1 MTTTATSGTV
11 STGTGPVDAA
21 ATDTSAASAPLADT
35 SPTDAAAVELR
46 RQAWAFLAALPA
58 SVTMPAG
65 TGKTHLLAATVAQI
79 HAHVHAGAP
88 GDGGQDG
95 KRVLVLTHTNAG
107 MHAIRRRL
115 DRMGAAEHARV
126 STITAFA
133 FELARAYPR
142 LGGIDIPPVPDWSD
156 TPRYQDAALRVSASP
171 HLQAVLGAS
180 FSHLFVDEYQDCS
193 QQQHDIVLNLAA
205 AVPATG
211 VLGDPLQAI
220 FGFSDPLIAWTT
232 VQASFPDHRVPQNPW
247 RWSDGNDALG
257 AWLLALRQRLVA
269 GEELDLSRGTPPA
282 VTFRPSS
289 ADGRALGTVTRT
301 LDATWDSVVVIC
313 GVAPGMARYTASRLH
328 GYSVMEDVAGTEM
341 RKQLTQLGRTNPA
354 SYPLWLLETVKL
366 FFTGHAKL
374 DSPLRDRLVAG
385 KSVVSLKRDGHQPT
399 LEALDAVRDQP
410 DLATVASSMAAVVG
424 SGATRL
430 HSHEAWYDMINA
442 IRATADTITS
452 TQPTISGP
460 DELSERLVHHL
471 SATRDRLRHTGRPE
485 RRLIV
490 SRTTL
495 IKGLEYDHVV
505 IANIAHI
512 SDVCNLYVALTRAR
526 KTVTILGAQPA
537 IRLKSTP
544 EVGSGRTTSRPA
556 SPAAPPSTCDTL
568 SSSPARRASSRAS
581 RT

>member
-21 ATDTSAASAPLADT
+21 VTGTSAASAPLADT

-79 HAHVHAGAP
+79 HAHVHAHIHAGAP

-107 MHAIRRRL
+107 VHAIRRRL

-269 GEELDLSRGTPPA
+269 GEELDLSRGTPAA
-282 VTFRPSS
+282 VTFHPSS
-289 ADGRALGTVTRT
+289 ADGRALGAVTRT
-301 LDATWDSVVVIC
+301 LADTSDSVVVIC
-313 GVAPGMARYTASRLH
+313 GVAPGMARHAASRLR
-328 GYSVMEDVAGTEM
+328 GYSVMEDVAGAEM
-341 RKQLTQLGRTNPA
+341 RKQLTRLGRTSSA
-354 SYPLWLLETVKL
+354 EYPIWVLSAIKL
-366 FFTGHAKL
+366 FFIGHAKL
-374 DSPLRDRLVAG
+374 DTTVRDRLIAG
-385 KSVVSLKRDGHQPT
+385 KSVAGLKREGHQPT
-399 LEALDAVRDQP
+399 LAALDAVQDRP

-430 HSHEAWYDMINA
+430 HSHEAWYDMIHA
-442 IRATADTITS
+442 IRATAEATTS
-452 TQPTISGP
+452 AQPGVSGT
-460 DELSERLVHHL
+460 DELDERLVHHL
-471 SATRDRLRHTGRPE
+471 GATRDRLRHTGRPE
-485 RRLIV
+485 RRLVV

-505 IANIAHI
+505 IADIAHIAHI

-526 KTVTILGAQPA
+526 KTVTVLGGQPT
-537 IRLKSTP
+537 IRLKPTP
-544 EVGSGRTTSRPA
+544 GVTR
-556 SPAAPPSTCDTL
+556 
-568 SSSPARRASSRAS
+568 
-581 RT
+581 